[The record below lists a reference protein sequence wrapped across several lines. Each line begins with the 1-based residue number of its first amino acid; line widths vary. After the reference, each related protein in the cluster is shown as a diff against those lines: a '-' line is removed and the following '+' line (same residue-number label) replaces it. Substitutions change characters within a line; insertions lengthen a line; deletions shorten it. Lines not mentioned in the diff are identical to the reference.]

1 MNNKFYETTQTVEL
15 ILHSLDIY
23 KYFFDDKV
31 TEIDINPDTKI
42 FIQKLG
48 EGSIFVGNA
57 EASKTKNLIQALA
70 SLEDKIINR
79 EYPRISTLL
88 PLLFV
93 NKSEEEELM
102 QCRFEGNVP
111 PVVEGPSCTIR
122 KKIIKILSL
131 DDYIKQGIIG
141 EDEKKLLEKYVR
153 EKKNILISGAT
164 NTGKTTFINALIKV
178 IDKNERLGF
187 IEDVRE
193 LQSEGK
199 NNIFMLT
206 IPKVFEPKDALKSMM
221 RYSIDRVI
229 YGEVRGSEAFDLL
242 NILNTGHPGGFC
254 SVHANDARSALD
266 KLETLILYERNNPL
280 SQVISRTFGVIV
292 TMVMENYKRKLDS
305 IVEIKGYENG
315 EYILDFKF
323 KREVQDD

>member
-93 NKSEEEELM
+93 NKSGEEELM
-102 QCRFEGNVP
+102 QCRFEGNVH

-206 IPKVFEPKDALKSMM
+206 IP
-221 RYSIDRVI
+221 
-229 YGEVRGSEAFDLL
+229 
-242 NILNTGHPGGFC
+242 
-254 SVHANDARSALD
+254 
-266 KLETLILYERNNPL
+266 
-280 SQVISRTFGVIV
+280 
-292 TMVMENYKRKLDS
+292 
-305 IVEIKGYENG
+305 
-315 EYILDFKF
+315 
-323 KREVQDD
+323 EVQKHLIY

>member
-48 EGSIFVGNA
+48 EGSVFVGNA

-70 SLEDKIINR
+70 SLEDKVINR
-79 EYPRISTLL
+79 EFPRISTLL
-88 PLLFV
+88 PLLFI
-93 NKSEEEELM
+93 NKSGEEELM

-131 DDYIKQGIIG
+131 DDYINQGIIG
-141 EDEKKLLEKYVR
+141 ENEKKLLEKYVI
-153 EKKNILISGAT
+153 EKKNILISVAT

-178 IDKNERLGF
+178 IDKHERLGF

-193 LQSEGK
+193 LQSEGE

-242 NILNTGHPGGFC
+242 NILNTGHSGFC

-280 SQVISRTFGVIV
+280 SQVISRTFGVVV

-305 IVEIKGYENG
+305 IVEIKGYKDG

-323 KREVQDD
+323 RREVQNE

>member
-48 EGSIFVGNA
+48 EGSVFVGNA

-70 SLEDKIINR
+70 SLEDKVINR
-79 EYPRISTLL
+79 EFPRISTLL
-88 PLLFV
+88 PLLFI
-93 NKSEEEELM
+93 NKSGEEELM

-131 DDYIKQGIIG
+131 DDYINQGIIG
-141 EDEKKLLEKYVR
+141 ENEKKLLEKYVK

-178 IDKNERLGF
+178 IDKHERLGF

-193 LQSEGK
+193 LQSEGE

-206 IPKVFEPKDALKSMM
+206 IPKVFEPKDAL
-221 RYSIDRVI
+221 
-229 YGEVRGSEAFDLL
+229 
-242 NILNTGHPGGFC
+242 ILNTRHSGFC

-280 SQVISRTFGVIV
+280 SQVISRTFGVVV

-305 IVEIKGYENG
+305 IVEIKGYKDG

-323 KREVQDD
+323 RREVQNE